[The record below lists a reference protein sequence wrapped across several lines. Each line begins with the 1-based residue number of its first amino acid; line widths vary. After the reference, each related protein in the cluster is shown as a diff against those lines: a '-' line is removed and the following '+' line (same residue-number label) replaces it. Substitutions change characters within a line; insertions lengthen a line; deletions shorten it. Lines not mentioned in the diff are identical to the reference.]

1 MDPQVDFFFTN
12 NANHFEQS
20 KNEAPMF
27 PISYLSKLAGN
38 GAFGSYCEASGG
50 RLVSLAYTPAAIC
63 ARPQRRIVKTKIE
76 KNFPKIIFVAEQNM
90 KPKIEE
96 KEMSKKEK
104 KTSWKFSILEKKI
117 SDPCAQTDKF
127 EDLSYRFFERLYC
140 MLHGYDID

>member
-96 KEMSKKEK
+96 KEMSIK
-104 KTSWKFSILEKKI
+104 KKI
-117 SDPCAQTDKF
+117 VKIFDSRKKNF
-127 EDLSYRFFERLYC
+127 
-140 MLHGYDID
+140 